1 MPLKKPSDFF
11 KKEETSLDSIKGEMD
26 VSSPD
31 KIERVSEAFT
41 AFRSNLNH
49 IQSLTDFSDTFDGF
63 KDNVDKVDKLA
74 EEIINVKQDIQ
85 NLIKKEELDD
95 AMMAHLYFVEESI
108 TKIEKKATTINKE
121 AVSNISKE
129 VYNLSNLVNN
139 FLKVDA
145 PQYKKLV
152 TESETRVDQRFSNFK
167 ENVNSKVEDLNK
179 EVSFNIA
186 SVAQSIEGI
195 NEDQLSSIKDEV
207 QFVDSRIDSILQN
220 DLPEYKKFFAETEI
234 RTDKKI
240 KEAKTVFDEKIT
252 YVNETYKERIDELN
266 STVKEFVD
274 KEVPKYSSL
283 LLESKIKSEED
294 VKTLEKQV
302 IERIQSLTNKIK
314 LLSKDVDQKSDD
326 IDTLVDQKISDL
338 HKVISES
345 KEEVSTISNTYDS
358 LYKDFKK
365 REIHESEKLE
375 SFENSIDRFSIKIN
389 KLESSLTDDICEL
402 QENLDTGTSKY
413 YEDFKVE
420 VDEFEKNLSEKL
432 KDLKVDFT
440 VNEKHIDGLRNEFQ
454 DVVDRLRLDE
464 IEEKNK
470 ELTDKITHIEEV
482 FEKFNEKTV
491 LTEDIPY
498 TQAYAENAKGYI
510 DNPTIPG
517 KPSNN
522 TTDPLTQLDQNFV
535 TLDQLQSHYRIFI
548 NRIQTQLAT
557 IGGGG
562 AGFIKDLDDVDFDQ
576 SVGTN
581 KLLIYDGTQ
590 WVGIASTALSGSS
603 DSTLDDILGNG
614 SETTKGMSVGVITAT
629 SGYFSGIL
637 TAASLNYDVVTDIY
651 STGIVTAT
659 KGIQITTLG
668 LNIASGIATLT
679 DGLRVG
685 SAATISANGN
695 ATFSGI
701 VTAASFVGDGTG
713 LTGVASTDNIQ
724 TGTPARFL
732 SNIYNSGIS
741 TFVGLS
747 SFQGGVNIKAGS
759 ANTSLTV
766 EGVSRFTGVTTFTGN
781 VNIKEK
787 NLILGDSS
795 GVTNDRIVLGN
806 GSDFHIYHPGTDS
819 MIDNNT
825 GNLILRCNVNSDVGG
840 NIKLQPKAG
849 EEGIVV
855 IHDGAVELYHDN
867 TKVIE
872 TDKHGAI
879 ITGVATATGFSG
891 PLTGN
896 VTGNTSGS
904 SGSCSGN
911 AATATALATARAI
924 GGVNFD
930 GTGDITLPGVN
941 ASGNQN
947 TSGTS
952 AGLTGSP
959 SVELT
964 NVVGAAASIAGIVTA
979 TTFKGALTGNVTGNT
994 SGSSGSCS
1002 GNAATATA
1010 LATAR
1015 AIGGVNF
1022 DGTEDITLPG
1032 VNASGNQNTSGT
1044 SAGLTG
1050 SPSVELTNVVG
1061 AAASIAGIVTATTFI
1076 GALTG
1081 NVTGNA
1087 SGSSGSCTGNAA
1099 TATIL
1104 ETTRAIGGVNFNGSA
1119 AINLPGV
1126 NQSGNQNTSG
1136 TSAGLTGSPSVEL
1149 TNIVGAA
1156 ASVVGI
1162 VTATTFSGALTG
1174 NVTGNADTA
1183 TTATTATNITVSANN
1198 SSDETVY
1205 PIFVDGATGGQ
1216 GAESD
1221 TGLTYNPSDG
1231 ELTATTFTGALTG
1244 NVTGNTSGSSG
1255 SCTGNAATATALASA
1270 RNIGGVSF
1278 DGTGNIDLPGVNSA
1292 GNQNTTGTAAG
1303 ITEADTAVSSTSATT
1318 VLSFAHASYRG
1329 AFVSLS
1335 ITQGSNYQIG
1345 KYSIIHDGTT
1355 VTVVEESAVATGS
1368 MLGTFSGTI
1377 SSSNL
1382 LLQVTM
1388 GSSSS
1393 ATITVKADK
1402 ITV

>member
-63 KDNVDKVDKLA
+63 KDNVDKVDKLT
-74 EEIINVKQDIQ
+74 EEIVNVKQDIQ

-121 AVSNISKE
+121 AVSNINKE
-129 VYNLSNLVNN
+129 VSDLSKLVNN

-167 ENVNSKVEDLNK
+167 DNVNSKVQDFNE
-179 EVSFNIA
+179 EVSSNIA
-186 SVAQSIEGI
+186 SIAQSVEGI

-207 QFVDSRIDSILQN
+207 KVVDGRIDSILEK

-240 KEAKTVFDEKIT
+240 KDAESVFDEKII
-252 YVNETYKERIDELN
+252 YVNETYKERLYELN

-283 LLESKIKSEED
+283 LLESKIKSEDD
-294 VKTLEKQV
+294 VKNLEKQV
-302 IERIQSLTNKIK
+302 IEKIQSLTNKINS
-314 LLSKDVDQKSDD
+314 LSKDVDQKSDD

-413 YEDFKVE
+413 YKDFKVE
-420 VDEFEKNLSEKL
+420 VNEFENNLSEKL

-454 DVVDRLRLDE
+454 DVVDRLKLDE

-498 TQAYAENAKGYI
+498 TQVYAENAKGYI

-590 WVGIASTALSGSS
+590 WVGIASTALSGGT

-629 SGYFSGIL
+629 SGFFSGIL
-637 TAASLNYDVVTDIY
+637 TAASLNYDTVTDIY

-668 LNIASGIATLT
+668 LNISSGIATLT

-685 SAATISANGN
+685 SAATIYSNGN

-701 VTAASFVGDGTG
+701 VTATSFTGDGTG

-724 TGTPARFL
+724 TGTPATFL
-732 SNIYNSGIS
+732 SN
-741 TFVGLS
+741 
-747 SFQGGVNIKAGS
+747 VNI
-759 ANTSLTV
+759 
-766 EGVSRFTGVTTFTGN
+766 TGVTTASGGFKGDLVGDVTGDVTGN
-781 VNIKEK
+781 ADTATTATNVTVADE
-787 NLILGDSS
+787 SS
-795 GVTNDRIVLGN
+795 DTACNVL
-806 GSDFHIYHPGTDS
+806 FATAA
-819 MIDNNT
+819 T
-825 GNLILRCNVNSDVGG
+825 GNLPPKTGTNLTFNSANGT
-840 NIKLQPKAG
+840 LTATTFS
-849 EEGIVV
+849 
-855 IHDGAVELYHDN
+855 GAV
-867 TKVIE
+867 
-872 TDKHGAI
+872 
-879 ITGVATATGFSG
+879 TGD
-891 PLTGN
+891 
-896 VTGNTSGS
+896 VTGN
-904 SGSCSGN
+904 
-911 AATATALATARAI
+911 ADTATALETSRNI
-924 GGVNFD
+924 GGVSFN

-941 ASGNQN
+941 A
-947 TSGTS
+947 
-952 AGLTGSP
+952 
-959 SVELT
+959 
-964 NVVGAAASIAGIVTA
+964 
-979 TTFKGALTGNVTGNT
+979 
-994 SGSSGSCS
+994 
-1002 GNAATATA
+1002 
-1010 LATAR
+1010 
-1015 AIGGVNF
+1015 
-1022 DGTEDITLPG
+1022 
-1032 VNASGNQNTSGT
+1032 
-1044 SAGLTG
+1044 
-1050 SPSVELTNVVG
+1050 
-1061 AAASIAGIVTATTFI
+1061 
-1076 GALTG
+1076 
-1081 NVTGNA
+1081 
-1087 SGSSGSCTGNAA
+1087 
-1099 TATIL
+1099 
-1104 ETTRAIGGVNFNGSA
+1104 
-1119 AINLPGV
+1119 
-1126 NQSGNQNTSG
+1126 SGNQNTSG

-1174 NVTGNADTA
+1174 NVTGN
-1183 TTATTATNITVSANN
+1183 
-1198 SSDETVY
+1198 
-1205 PIFVDGATGGQ
+1205 
-1216 GAESD
+1216 
-1221 TGLTYNPSDG
+1221 
-1231 ELTATTFTGALTG
+1231 
-1244 NVTGNTSGSSG
+1244 TSGSSG
-1255 SCTGNAATATALASA
+1255 SCTGNAATATILATA
-1270 RNIGGVSF
+1270 RDIGGVSF
-1278 DGTGNIDLPGVNSA
+1278 NGSASINLPGVNQA

-1355 VTVVEESAVATGS
+1355 VTVTEEFSVATGS
-1368 MLGTFSGTI
+1368 MLGSFSGTI

-1382 LLQVTM
+1382 LFQVTM
-1388 GSSSS
+1388 GSSDSS
-1393 ATITVKADK
+1393 TITVKADK

>member
-11 KKEETSLDSIKGEMD
+11 KKEETSLDSIKGEMN
-26 VSSPD
+26 VANPK
-31 KIERVSEAFT
+31 KIERVEEAFT

-63 KDNVDKVDKLA
+63 KDNVDKVDKLT
-74 EEIINVKQDIQ
+74 EEIENVKQDIQ

-121 AVSNISKE
+121 AVSNINKE
-129 VYNLSNLVNN
+129 VSDLSKLVNN

-167 ENVNSKVEDLNK
+167 DNVNSKVQDFNE
-179 EVSFNIA
+179 EVSSNIA
-186 SVAQSIEGI
+186 SIAQSIEGI
-195 NEDQLSSIKDEV
+195 NENQLSSIKDEV
-207 QFVDSRIDSILQN
+207 KVVDGRIDSILEK

-240 KEAKTVFDEKIT
+240 KDAESIFDEKIT
-252 YVNETYKERIDELN
+252 YVNETYKERLYELN

-283 LLESKIKSEED
+283 LLESKIKSEDD

-302 IERIQSLTNKIK
+302 IEKIQSLTNKINS
-314 LLSKDVDQKSDD
+314 LSKDVDKKSDD

-413 YEDFKVE
+413 YKDFKVE
-420 VDEFEKNLSEKL
+420 VNEFENNLSEKL

-454 DVVDRLRLDE
+454 DVVDRLKLDE

-498 TQAYAENAKGYI
+498 TQVYAENAKGYI

-603 DSTLDDILGNG
+603 DSTLDDVLGNG

-629 SGYFSGIL
+629 SGFFSGIL

-701 VTAASFVGDGTG
+701 VTATSFTGDGTG

-724 TGTPARFL
+724 TGTPATFL
-732 SNIYNSGIS
+732 SN
-741 TFVGLS
+741 
-747 SFQGGVNIKAGS
+747 VNI
-759 ANTSLTV
+759 
-766 EGVSRFTGVTTFTGN
+766 TGVTTASGGFKGDLVGDVTGDVTGN
-781 VNIKEK
+781 ADTATALETARNIGGVSFNGTGDITLPGVNA
-787 NLILGDSS
+787 
-795 GVTNDRIVLGN
+795 
-806 GSDFHIYHPGTDS
+806 
-819 MIDNNT
+819 T
-825 GNLILRCNVNSDVGG
+825 GNQNTSGTAAGLSGSPSVELTNVVGAAAS
-840 NIKLQPKAG
+840 IV
-849 EEGIVV
+849 GIV
-855 IHDGAVELYHDN
+855 
-867 TKVIE
+867 
-872 TDKHGAI
+872 
-879 ITGVATATGFSG
+879 TATTFKGA
-891 PLTGN
+891 LIGN
-896 VTGNTSGS
+896 VTGNASGS

-979 TTFKGALTGNVTGNT
+979 TTF
-994 SGSSGSCS
+994 
-1002 GNAATATA
+1002 
-1010 LATAR
+1010 
-1015 AIGGVNF
+1015 
-1022 DGTEDITLPG
+1022 
-1032 VNASGNQNTSGT
+1032 
-1044 SAGLTG
+1044 
-1050 SPSVELTNVVG
+1050 
-1061 AAASIAGIVTATTFI
+1061 I

-1087 SGSSGSCTGNAA
+1087 SGSSGSCSGNAA

-1104 ETTRAIGGVNFNGSA
+1104 ETARDIGGVSFNGSA
-1119 AINLPGV
+1119 SINLPGV
-1126 NQSGNQNTSG
+1126 NQAGNQNTSG
-1136 TSAGLTGSPSVEL
+1136 TAAGLTGSPSVEL

-1156 ASVVGI
+1156 ASIVG
-1162 VTATTFSGALTG
+1162 VSTFSGNINLPDNVAAKFGTG
-1174 NVTGNADTA
+1174 EDGSIKHTGSNLQ
-1183 TTATTATNITVSANN
+1183 
-1198 SSDETVY
+1198 
-1205 PIFVDGATGGQ
+1205 IF
-1216 GAESD
+1216 E
-1221 TGLTYNPSDG
+1221 
-1231 ELTATTFTGALTG
+1231 
-1244 NVTGNTSGSSG
+1244 
-1255 SCTGNAATATALASA
+1255 
-1270 RNIGGVSF
+1270 
-1278 DGTGNIDLPGVNSA
+1278 GTGNI
-1292 GNQNTTGTAAG
+1292 Q
-1303 ITEADTAVSSTSATT
+1303 IT
-1318 VLSFAHASYRG
+1318 
-1329 AFVSLS
+1329 
-1335 ITQGSNYQIG
+1335 NY
-1345 KYSIIHDGTT
+1345 
-1355 VTVVEESAVATGS
+1355 A
-1368 MLGTFSGTI
+1368 
-1377 SSSNL
+1377 N
-1382 LLQVTM
+1382 
-1388 GSSSS
+1388 
-1393 ATITVKADK
+1393 DK
-1402 ITV
+1402 DVDIKH

>member
-63 KDNVDKVDKLA
+63 KDNVDKVDKLT
-74 EEIINVKQDIQ
+74 EEIVNVKQDIQ

-121 AVSNISKE
+121 AVSNINKE
-129 VYNLSNLVNN
+129 VSDLSKLVNN

-152 TESETRVDQRFSNFK
+152 TESETRVDQRFTNFK
-167 ENVNSKVEDLNK
+167 DNVNSKVQDFNE
-179 EVSFNIA
+179 EVSSNIA
-186 SVAQSIEGI
+186 SIAQSVEGI

-207 QFVDSRIDSILQN
+207 KVVDGRIDSILEK

-240 KEAKTVFDEKIT
+240 KDAEGVFDEKIV
-252 YVNETYKERIDELN
+252 YVNETYKERLYELN

-283 LLESKIKSEED
+283 LLESKIKSEDD
-294 VKTLEKQV
+294 VKNLEKQV
-302 IERIQSLTNKIK
+302 IEKIQSLTNKINS
-314 LLSKDVDQKSDD
+314 LSKDVDQKSDD

-413 YEDFKVE
+413 YKDFKVE
-420 VDEFEKNLSEKL
+420 VNEFENNLSEKL

-454 DVVDRLRLDE
+454 DVVDRLKLDE

-498 TQAYAENAKGYI
+498 TQVYAENAKGYI

-590 WVGIASTALSGSS
+590 WVGIASTALSGGT

-629 SGYFSGIL
+629 SGFFSGIL
-637 TAASLNYDVVTDIY
+637 TAASLNYDTVTDIY

-668 LNIASGIATLT
+668 LNISSGIATLT

-685 SAATISANGN
+685 SAATIYSNGN

-701 VTAASFVGDGTG
+701 VTATSFTGDGTG

-724 TGTPARFL
+724 TGTPATFL
-732 SNIYNSGIS
+732 SN
-741 TFVGLS
+741 
-747 SFQGGVNIKAGS
+747 VNI
-759 ANTSLTV
+759 
-766 EGVSRFTGVTTFTGN
+766 TGVTTASGGFKGDLVGDVTGDVTGN
-781 VNIKEK
+781 A
-787 NLILGDSS
+787 DSATTATTATTATN
-795 GVTNDRIVLGN
+795 VTVADESSDTACNVL
-806 GSDFHIYHPGTDS
+806 FATAA
-819 MIDNNT
+819 T
-825 GNLILRCNVNSDVGG
+825 GNLPPKTGTNLTFNSANGT
-840 NIKLQPKAG
+840 LTATTFS
-849 EEGIVV
+849 
-855 IHDGAVELYHDN
+855 GAV
-867 TKVIE
+867 
-872 TDKHGAI
+872 
-879 ITGVATATGFSG
+879 TGD
-891 PLTGN
+891 
-896 VTGNTSGS
+896 VTGN
-904 SGSCSGN
+904 
-911 AATATALATARAI
+911 ADTATALETSRNI
-924 GGVNFD
+924 GGVSFN

-941 ASGNQN
+941 ATGNQN
-947 TSGTS
+947 TSGTA
-952 AGLTGSP
+952 AGLSGSP

-979 TTFKGALTGNVTGNT
+979 TTFKGALIGNVTGNT

-1002 GNAATATA
+1002 GNAATATI
-1010 LATAR
+1010 LETTR

-1022 DGTEDITLPG
+1022 NGSGDITLPG

-1081 NVTGNA
+1081 NVTGNT
-1087 SGSSGSCTGNAA
+1087 SGSSGSCSGNAA

-1104 ETTRAIGGVNFNGSA
+1104 ATARDIGGVSFNGSA
-1119 AINLPGV
+1119 PITLPGV
-1126 NQSGNQNTSG
+1126 NASGNQNTSG

-1174 NVTGNADTA
+1174 NVTGN
-1183 TTATTATNITVSANN
+1183 
-1198 SSDETVY
+1198 
-1205 PIFVDGATGGQ
+1205 
-1216 GAESD
+1216 
-1221 TGLTYNPSDG
+1221 
-1231 ELTATTFTGALTG
+1231 
-1244 NVTGNTSGSSG
+1244 TSGSSG
-1255 SCTGNAATATALASA
+1255 SCTGNAATATILATA
-1270 RNIGGVSF
+1270 RDIGGVSF
-1278 DGTGNIDLPGVNSA
+1278 NGSASINLPGVNQA

-1355 VTVVEESAVATGS
+1355 VTVTEEFSVATGS
-1368 MLGTFSGTI
+1368 MLGSFSGTI

-1382 LLQVTM
+1382 LFQVTM
-1388 GSSSS
+1388 GSSDSS
-1393 ATITVKADK
+1393 TITVKADK

>member
-1 MPLKKPSDFF
+1 VPLKKPSDFF

-26 VSSPD
+26 VANPE

-63 KDNVDKVDKLA
+63 KDNVDKVDKLS
-74 EEIINVKQDIQ
+74 EEIVNVKQDIQ

-129 VYNLSNLVNN
+129 VSDLSKLVNN

-167 ENVNSKVEDLNK
+167 ENVNSRVEDFNE
-179 EVSFNIA
+179 EVSSNIA
-186 SVAQSIEGI
+186 SIAESIEGI
-195 NEDQLSSIKDEV
+195 NENQLSSIKDEV
-207 QFVDSRIDSILQN
+207 KVVDSRIDSILEK

-240 KEAKTVFDEKIT
+240 KEAKNIFDEKIT

-302 IERIQSLTNKIK
+302 IERIQSLTNKINS
-314 LLSKDVDQKSDD
+314 LSKDVDQKSDD

-338 HKVISES
+338 HKAISES

-562 AGFIKDLDDVDFDQ
+562 AGFIKDLDDVTFDE
-576 SVGTN
+576 SAGTN
-581 KLLIYDGTQ
+581 KLLIYNGDG
-590 WVGIASTALSGSS
+590 WVGIASTALSGGGGETS
-603 DSTLDDILGNG
+603 STLDDILGNG

-637 TAASLNYDVVTDIY
+637 TATNLNYDNVTDIY

-701 VTAASFVGDGTG
+701 VTATSFTGDGTG

-724 TGTPARFL
+724 TATPATFL
-732 SNIYNSGIS
+732 SN
-741 TFVGLS
+741 
-747 SFQGGVNIKAGS
+747 VNI
-759 ANTSLTV
+759 
-766 EGVSRFTGVTTFTGN
+766 TGVTTASGGFKGDLVGDVTGDVTGN
-781 VNIKEK
+781 ADTATTATTATNVTVADE
-787 NLILGDSS
+787 SS
-795 GVTNDRIVLGN
+795 DTSCNVL
-806 GSDFHIYHPGTDS
+806 FTTAA
-819 MIDNNT
+819 T
-825 GNLILRCNVNSDVGG
+825 GNLPPKSGTNLTFNSANGT
-840 NIKLQPKAG
+840 LTATTFS
-849 EEGIVV
+849 
-855 IHDGAVELYHDN
+855 GAV
-867 TKVIE
+867 
-872 TDKHGAI
+872 
-879 ITGVATATGFSG
+879 TGD
-891 PLTGN
+891 
-896 VTGNTSGS
+896 VTGN
-904 SGSCSGN
+904 
-911 AATATALATARAI
+911 ADTATALETARNI
-924 GGVNFD
+924 GGVSFN

-994 SGSSGSCS
+994 SGSSGSC
-1002 GNAATATA
+1002 
-1010 LATAR
+1010 
-1015 AIGGVNF
+1015 
-1022 DGTEDITLPG
+1022 
-1032 VNASGNQNTSGT
+1032 
-1044 SAGLTG
+1044 
-1050 SPSVELTNVVG
+1050 
-1061 AAASIAGIVTATTFI
+1061 
-1076 GALTG
+1076 
-1081 NVTGNA
+1081 
-1087 SGSSGSCTGNAA
+1087 TGNAA

-1104 ETTRAIGGVNFNGSA
+1104 ETARDIGGVSFNGSA
-1119 AINLPGV
+1119 SINLPGV
-1126 NQSGNQNTSG
+1126 NQAGNQNTSG
-1136 TSAGLTGSPSVEL
+1136 TAAGLTGSPSVEL

-1156 ASVVGI
+1156 ASIVGVSTFSGNIKLPDNVAAKFGTGEDGSIKHTGTNLQIFETTGNIQITNYANDKDVIINSDDGSGGTANYFVADGSTGEAILYNYGSEKIKTTSTGASVTGDLTLTDTTADSAAGPELLLYRNSSSPADADYLGQIKFQGENDNDEQINYAKITGKISDASDSSEDGILEFAHIKAGSQTITGRWKSTELQLLNDTDFSVAGDSTFTGSIDVDGGADISGGSGLVASTAKVSDLTSGRVVIAG
-1162 VTATTFSGALTG
+1162 TSGELEDASTLTFSGGTLSATTFSGSGASLTTLNG
-1174 NVTGNADTA
+1174 S
-1183 TTATTATNITVSANN
+1183 NI
-1198 SSDETVY
+1198 
-1205 PIFVDGATGGQ
+1205 
-1216 GAESD
+1216 
-1221 TGLTYNPSDG
+1221 
-1231 ELTATTFTGALTG
+1231 
-1244 NVTGNTSGSSG
+1244 SSG
-1255 SCTGNAATATALASA
+1255 TVAAARVATL
-1270 RNIGGVSF
+1270 
-1278 DGTGNIDLPGVNSA
+1278 
-1292 GNQNTTGTAAG
+1292 NQDTTGTAAG
-1303 ITEADTAVSSTSATT
+1303 ITEADTSVSSTSATT

-1382 LLQVTM
+1382 LFQVTM

-1393 ATITVKADK
+1393 ATVTVKADK

>member
-63 KDNVDKVDKLA
+63 KDNVDKVDKLT
-74 EEIINVKQDIQ
+74 EEIVNVKQDIQ

-121 AVSNISKE
+121 AVSNINKE
-129 VYNLSNLVNN
+129 VSDLSKLVNN

-167 ENVNSKVEDLNK
+167 DNVNSKVQDFNE
-179 EVSFNIA
+179 EVSSNIA
-186 SVAQSIEGI
+186 SIAQSVEGI

-207 QFVDSRIDSILQN
+207 KVVDGRIDSILEK

-240 KEAKTVFDEKIT
+240 KDAESVFDEKII
-252 YVNETYKERIDELN
+252 YVNETYKERLYELN

-283 LLESKIKSEED
+283 LLESKIKSEDD
-294 VKTLEKQV
+294 VKNLEKQV
-302 IERIQSLTNKIK
+302 IEKIQSLTNKINS
-314 LLSKDVDQKSDD
+314 LSKDVDQKSDD

-413 YEDFKVE
+413 YKDFKVE
-420 VDEFEKNLSEKL
+420 VNEFENNLSEKL

-440 VNEKHIDGLRNEFQ
+440 VNEKHINGLRNEFQ
-454 DVVDRLRLDE
+454 DVVDRLKLDE

-498 TQAYAENAKGYI
+498 TQVYAENAKGYI

-590 WVGIASTALSGSS
+590 WVGIASTALSGGT

-614 SETTKGMSVGVITAT
+614 SETTKG
-629 SGYFSGIL
+629 
-637 TAASLNYDVVTDIY
+637 
-651 STGIVTAT
+651 
-659 KGIQITTLG
+659 IQITTLG
-668 LNIASGIATLT
+668 LNISSGIATLT

-685 SAATISANGN
+685 SAATIYSNGN

-701 VTAASFVGDGTG
+701 VTATSFTGDGTG

-724 TGTPARFL
+724 TGTPATFL
-732 SNIYNSGIS
+732 SN
-741 TFVGLS
+741 
-747 SFQGGVNIKAGS
+747 VNI
-759 ANTSLTV
+759 
-766 EGVSRFTGVTTFTGN
+766 TGVTTASGGFKGDLVGDVTGDVTGN
-781 VNIKEK
+781 A
-787 NLILGDSS
+787 DSATTATTATTATN
-795 GVTNDRIVLGN
+795 VTVADESSDTACNVL
-806 GSDFHIYHPGTDS
+806 FATAA
-819 MIDNNT
+819 T
-825 GNLILRCNVNSDVGG
+825 GNLPPKTGTNLTFNSANGT
-840 NIKLQPKAG
+840 LTATTFS
-849 EEGIVV
+849 
-855 IHDGAVELYHDN
+855 GAV
-867 TKVIE
+867 
-872 TDKHGAI
+872 
-879 ITGVATATGFSG
+879 TGD
-891 PLTGN
+891 
-896 VTGNTSGS
+896 VTGN
-904 SGSCSGN
+904 
-911 AATATALATARAI
+911 ADTATALETARNI
-924 GGVNFD
+924 GGVSFN

-941 ASGNQN
+941 ATGNQN
-947 TSGTS
+947 TSGTA
-952 AGLTGSP
+952 AGLSGSP

-979 TTFKGALTGNVTGNT
+979 TTFKGALIGNVTGNT

-1002 GNAATATA
+1002 GNAATATI
-1010 LATAR
+1010 LETTR

-1022 DGTEDITLPG
+1022 NGSGDITLPG

-1081 NVTGNA
+1081 NVTGNT
-1087 SGSSGSCTGNAA
+1087 SGSSGSCSGNAA

-1104 ETTRAIGGVNFNGSA
+1104 ATARDIGGVSFNGSA
-1119 AINLPGV
+1119 PITLPGV
-1126 NQSGNQNTSG
+1126 NASGNQNTSG
-1136 TSAGLTGSPSVEL
+1136 TSAGLTGSPSVQL

-1174 NVTGNADTA
+1174 NVTGN
-1183 TTATTATNITVSANN
+1183 
-1198 SSDETVY
+1198 
-1205 PIFVDGATGGQ
+1205 
-1216 GAESD
+1216 
-1221 TGLTYNPSDG
+1221 
-1231 ELTATTFTGALTG
+1231 
-1244 NVTGNTSGSSG
+1244 TSGSSG
-1255 SCTGNAATATALASA
+1255 SCTGNAATATALATA
-1270 RNIGGVSF
+1270 RAIGGVNF
-1278 DGTGNIDLPGVNSA
+1278 DGTAAINLPGVNQA

-1345 KYSIIHDGTT
+1345 KFSIIHDGTT
-1355 VTVVEESAVATGS
+1355 VTVSEEFSVATGS
-1368 MLGTFSGTI
+1368 MLGSFSGTI

-1382 LLQVTM
+1382 LFQVTM
-1388 GSSSS
+1388 GSSDSS
-1393 ATITVKADK
+1393 TITVKADK